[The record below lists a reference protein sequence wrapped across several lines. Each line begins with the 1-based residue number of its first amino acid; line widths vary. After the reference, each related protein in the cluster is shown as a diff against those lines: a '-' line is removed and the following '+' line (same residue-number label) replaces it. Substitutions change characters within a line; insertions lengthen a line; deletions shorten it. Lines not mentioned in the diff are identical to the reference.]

1 MLSPE
6 QINILVRMGQ
16 LTPETARQLGGMSPA
31 PEAGRPLANAQP
43 PGTRVVQDDELER
56 KRRLAAMA
64 GMRGGR

>member
-16 LTPETARQLGGMSPA
+16 LSPEMAQRLGGMSPA
-31 PEAGRPLANAQP
+31 PAAGRPLANAQS

-56 KRRLAAMA
+56 KRKLVAMS